1 MSRRTQVLSQASS
14 LFRLRGSHPVS
25 PDFPFRSSIMSS
37 CSFSTV
43 LQPRSLDRFGLLPFR
58 SPLLRESFLYFLF
71 LQVLRCFSSPRL
83 PRHKP
88 ALMRNTPSRVLGSP
102 IRISTAL
109 RMLTAYRRI
118 SLFAASFFASLCLGI
133 RHTLFLTLPI
143 GVLDHF
149 TIYFRLFSDSFLS
162 FRLL

>member
-1 MSRRTQVLSQASS
+1 MFQFPESRLSAAICS
-14 LFRLRGSHPVS
+14 LQ
-25 PDFPFRSSIMSS
+25 DI
-37 CSFSTV
+37 
-43 LQPRSLDRFGLLPFR
+43 RSL
-58 SPLLRESFLYFLF
+58 
-71 LQVLRCFSSPRL
+71 
-83 PRHKP
+83 
-88 ALMRNTPSRVLGSP
+88 SRMGSP
-102 IRISTAL
+102 IRTSTD
-109 RMLTAYRRI
+109 RCMLTAPRRI

>member
-1 MSRRTQVLSQASS
+1 MFLFPESRLSDAIYS
-14 LFRLRGSHPVS
+14 LQ
-25 PDFPFRSSIMSS
+25 D
-37 CSFSTV
+37 T
-43 LQPRSLDRFGLLPFR
+43 RSL
-58 SPLLRESFLYFLF
+58 LR
-71 LQVLRCFSSPRL
+71 V
-83 PRHKP
+83 
-88 ALMRNTPSRVLGSP
+88 GSP

-149 TIYFRLFSDSFLS
+149 PIYFRLFSDSFLS
-162 FRLL
+162 FRLLQKDLNNLLSRSLLFYRKFSIIQFSMISFKQYSS